1 MAELRAFAMPK
12 WGIEMTEGVV
22 AEWLVEEG
30 KPFKKGDLIA
40 LIETDKITNEIEAEA
55 DGMFPRLIAEKGGTY
70 QVGELI
76 AVLTSADVAPGAD
89 EVDAFIAAFAPAAA
103 AGVAAKAGTPA
114 PAPAAKA
121 ADVPAAPAPAPAKKA
136 ISIPADANISP
147 AARAF
152 AEEQGVEIAGL
163 AGSGPKGRITLQ
175 DVQQASL
182 PPASIGG
189 GAPVE
194 LTPVGN
200 SLGDVFASPLAR
212 RLAVQHGV
220 DLSGITGTGPKGR
233 ICKADVLAKV
243 APAATPSPAMAS
255 PATAAAP
262 MDFARPAEGSAE
274 IIKMSPM
281 RKAIAKA
288 LSHSKSTIPHFYL
301 RSKVRIDAILG
312 LRAQAKAATGEAPSI
327 NDYIV
332 RACALALMQH
342 RDVNV
347 QVHGDEI
354 HRFTS
359 ADIAVAVATDKGLI
373 TPIVKGADRLSV
385 AGISREVKALAEK
398 ARTGKLQPEEFQGGS
413 FSVSNLGMY
422 GIDQFDAIINPPQ
435 GAILAV
441 GAGTRQP
448 IEIGNALAFG
458 TIVEISLSCDH
469 RAIDG
474 AVGADFMRTLKQ
486 LIEEPALLTG

>member
-1 MAELRAFAMPK
+1 MANLRAFAMPK

-22 AEWLVEEG
+22 AEWMVAQG
-30 KPFKKGDLIA
+30 VPFRKGDLLA
-40 LIETDKITNEIEAEA
+40 LIETDKITNEVEAEA
-55 DGMFPRLIAEKGGTY
+55 DGMFARLIAEKGGTY

-76 AVLTSADVAPGAD
+76 AVLAGPDDNPSAD
-89 EVDAFIAAFAPAAA
+89 EVDAFVAGFRPAETKAASRAGAAPPPP
-103 AGVAAKAGTPA
+103 PA
-114 PAPAAKA
+114 PAEAEKA
-121 ADVPAAPAPAPAKKA
+121 APVKKA
-136 ISIPADANISP
+136 ARIAADANISP
-147 AARAF
+147 AARAL
-152 AEEQGVEIAGL
+152 AEEQGVDISGI
-163 AGSGPKGRITLQ
+163 AGSGPQGRITFQ

-182 PPASIGG
+182 PSASVGG
-189 GAPVE
+189 GALVD
-194 LTPVGN
+194 LTPIGN
-200 SLGDVFASPLAR
+200 RLDGVFASPLAR

-220 DLSGITGTGPKGR
+220 DLGGMAGTGPRGR
-233 ICKADVLAKV
+233 ICKADVLARVK
-243 APAATPSPAMAS
+243 
-255 PATAAAP
+255 
-262 MDFARPAEGSAE
+262 PAEGPA
-274 IIKMSPM
+274 ITPMAFTRPAAGTADIVRMSPM

-312 LRAQAKAATGEAPSI
+312 LRAQARAATGEAPSI

-332 RACALALMQH
+332 RACALALVRH
-342 RDVNV
+342 PDVNV

-354 HRFTS
+354 HRFGS

-373 TPIVKGADRLSV
+373 TPIVRGADTLSV
-385 AGISREVKALAEK
+385 AAISREVKTLADK

-413 FSVSNLGMY
+413 FSISNLGMF

-448 IEIGNALAFG
+448 VEIGNALAFA
-458 TIVEISLSCDH
+458 TIVEMSLSCDH

-474 AVGADFMRTLKQ
+474 AVGADFVRTLKS
-486 LIEEPALLTG
+486 LIEEPALLVG

>member
-1 MAELRAFAMPK
+1 
-12 WGIEMTEGVV
+12 
-22 AEWLVEEG
+22 
-30 KPFKKGDLIA
+30 
-40 LIETDKITNEIEAEA
+40 
-55 DGMFPRLIAEKGGTY
+55 
-70 QVGELI
+70 
-76 AVLTSADVAPGAD
+76 
-89 EVDAFIAAFAPAAA
+89 
-103 AGVAAKAGTPA
+103 
-114 PAPAAKA
+114 
-121 ADVPAAPAPAPAKKA
+121 
-136 ISIPADANISP
+136 
-147 AARAF
+147 
-152 AEEQGVEIAGL
+152 
-163 AGSGPKGRITLQ
+163 
-175 DVQQASL
+175 
-182 PPASIGG
+182 
-189 GAPVE
+189 
-194 LTPVGN
+194 
-200 SLGDVFASPLAR
+200 
-212 RLAVQHGV
+212 
-220 DLSGITGTGPKGR
+220 
-233 ICKADVLAKV
+233 
-243 APAATPSPAMAS
+243 
-255 PATAAAP
+255 
-262 MDFARPAEGSAE
+262 
-274 IIKMSPM
+274 
-281 RKAIAKA
+281 
-288 LSHSKSTIPHFYL
+288 
-301 RSKVRIDAILG
+301 
-312 LRAQAKAATGEAPSI
+312 
-327 NDYIV
+327 
-332 RACALALMQH
+332 
-342 RDVNV
+342 V

>member
-1 MAELRAFAMPK
+1 MANLRAFAMPK

-22 AEWLVEEG
+22 AEWMVAEG
-30 KPFKKGDLIA
+30 APFKKGDLLA
-40 LIETDKITNEIEAEA
+40 LIETDKITNEVEAEA
-55 DGMFPRLIAEKGGTY
+55 DGMFPRLLAEKGGTY

-76 AVLTSADVAPGAD
+76 AVLAGPGDSPSAE
-89 EVDAFIAAFAPAAA
+89 EVDAFVAGFKPAETK
-103 AGVAAKAGTPA
+103 VASKAG
-114 PAPAAKA
+114 
-121 ADVPAAPAPAPAKKA
+121 AAPPPPPPPVKVETAAPVKRATTIA
-136 ISIPADANISP
+136 ADANISP

-152 AEEQGVEIAGL
+152 AEEQGVEISGIV
-163 AGSGPKGRITLQ
+163 GSGPNGRITFQ

-182 PPASIGG
+182 PPVSVGG
-189 GAPVE
+189 GAPVD
-194 LTPVGN
+194 LTPIGN
-200 SLGDVFASPLAR
+200 SLNGVFASPLAR

-220 DLSGITGTGPKGR
+220 DLGGMAGTGPRGR

-243 APAATPSPAMAS
+243 KPADAPAGAPPA
-255 PATAAAP
+255 
-262 MDFARPAEGSAE
+262 FARPAPGAAE
-274 IIKMSPM
+274 VIKMSPM

-332 RACALALMQH
+332 RACALALVRH
-342 RDVNV
+342 PDVNV

-354 HRFTS
+354 HRFGS

-373 TPIVKGADRLSV
+373 TPIVKGADTLSV
-385 AGISREVKALAEK
+385 AAISREVKTLAEK

-413 FSVSNLGMY
+413 FSVSNLGMF

-435 GAILAV
+435 GAILAI

-448 IEIGNALAFG
+448 IEIGNALAFA
-458 TIVEISLSCDH
+458 TIVEMSLSCDH

-474 AVGADFMRTLKQ
+474 AVGADFMRTLKG
-486 LIEEPALLTG
+486 LIEEPALLVG

>member
-1 MAELRAFAMPK
+1 MANLRAFAMPK

-22 AEWLVEEG
+22 AEWMVKEG
-30 KPFKKGDLIA
+30 VPFKKGDILA
-40 LIETDKITNEIEAEA
+40 LIETDKITNEVEAEA
-55 DGMFPRLIAEKGGTY
+55 DGMFPKLVAETGGTY

-76 AVLTSADVAPGAD
+76 AVLAGAD
-89 EVDAFIAAFAPAAA
+89 ETPSADEVSAFVSGFKPADTA
-103 AGVAAKAGTPA
+103 VASKAGGSTP
-114 PAPAAKA
+114 PP
-121 ADVPAAPAPAPAKKA
+121 PAAPKAEPAPEPVKKV
-136 ISIPADANISP
+136 SIAADANISP
-147 AARAF
+147 AAHAL
-152 AEEQGVEIAGL
+152 AEEKGVDIAGI
-163 AGSGPKGRITLQ
+163 AGSGEGGRITFQ
-175 DVQQASL
+175 DVLQASL
-182 PPASIGG
+182 PPVSVG

-194 LTPVGN
+194 IAPVGET
-200 SLGDVFASPLAR
+200 LGEVFASPLAK

-220 DLSGITGTGPKGR
+220 ALSTLSGTGPKGR

-243 APAATPSPAMAS
+243 KPEPVAEPAPAAPAA
-255 PATAAAP
+255 AAAP
-262 MDFARPAEGSAE
+262 LAFARPAPGTAE
-274 IIKMSPM
+274 IVKMSSM

-332 RACALALMQH
+332 RACGLALARH
-342 RDVNV
+342 PDVNV

-354 HRFTS
+354 HRFGS
-359 ADIAVAVATDKGLI
+359 ADISVAVATDKGLI
-373 TPIVKGADRLSV
+373 TPIVKGADTLSV
-385 AGISREVKALAEK
+385 AAISREVKALAEK

-413 FSVSNLGMY
+413 FSISNLGMF

-441 GAGTRQP
+441 GAGVRQP
-448 IEIGNALAFG
+448 IEIGNALAFA
-458 TIVEISLSCDH
+458 TIVEMSLSCDH

-474 AVGADFMRTLKQ
+474 AVGAEFMRTLKG
-486 LIEEPALLTG
+486 LIEEPKLLVG

>member
-1 MAELRAFAMPK
+1 MSNLRAFAMPK

-22 AEWLVEEG
+22 AEWKVREG
-30 KPFKKGDLIA
+30 APFRKGDLLA
-40 LIETDKITNEIEAEA
+40 LIETAKITNEVEAEA
-55 DGMFPRLIAEKGGTY
+55 DGQFARLIAKEGETY
-70 QVGELI
+70 AVGDLI
-76 AVLTSADVAPGAD
+76 AVLAGPEDKPVNSELDSFIAGYKPGAAKP
-89 EVDAFIAAFAPAAA
+89 VTAPAPDAAA
-103 AGVAAKAGTPA
+103 AAPKVTVAQ
-114 PAPAAKA
+114 
-121 ADVPAAPAPAPAKKA
+121 
-136 ISIPADANISP
+136 DALISP

-152 AEEQGVEIAGL
+152 AEANGMDVNAI
-163 AGSGPKGRITLQ
+163 AGSGPGGRITFQ

-182 PPASIGG
+182 PPASVGG
-189 GAPVE
+189 PAVDIAPV
-194 LTPVGN
+194 GAA
-200 SLGDVFASPLAR
+200 LGDLFASPLAK

-220 DLSGITGTGPKGR
+220 DLSGVSGTGPKGR
-233 ICKADVLAKV
+233 ICKADVLALVK
-243 APAATPSPAMAS
+243 APAPEPAVS
-255 PATAAAP
+255 FAAP
-262 MDFARPAEGSAE
+262 VAGAAE
-274 IIKMSPM
+274 IVRMSPM

-288 LSHSKSTIPHFYL
+288 LSHSKATIPHFYL

-332 RACALALMQH
+332 RACALALARH
-342 RDVNV
+342 PDVNV

-354 HRFTS
+354 HRFAS

-385 AGISREVKALAEK
+385 AAISREVKALADK

-441 GAGTRQP
+441 GAGVRGP
-448 IEIGNALAFG
+448 VEIGNALAFA
-458 TIVEISLSCDH
+458 TIVKLSLSCDH

-474 AVGADFMRTLKQ
+474 AVGADFMRTLKG
-486 LIEEPALLTG
+486 LIEESALLTG